1 MLMTWQIKKSS
12 AHIVKCLSWVSKSE
26 ISYTSVRFCET
37 KQEKNGYLIPF
48 NLIKT
53 DEHETGLSLLDQK
66 SFEWSTQE
74 LHWFP

>member
-1 MLMTWQIKKSS
+1 MIYVDDMANQKIICPHCQMSL
-12 AHIVKCLSWVSKSE
+12 SKSE

-66 SFEWSTQE
+66 K
-74 LHWFP
+74 L